1 MCEAATVVSVA
12 QAGLGIASAANQ
24 NRAETE
30 AVGARNR
37 AKLRRAEL
45 QDKQYLTDAMLDN
58 AMYKNDMS
66 IADVKFDQVY
76 QSMMDQWI
84 QTDKEL
90 DAIFAK
96 GSYKVEEAIRKMYA
110 NDYAGT
116 QTGKTAGRLAA
127 KSAREAGYEKSKILH
142 GLMMSEEEAIINKDR
157 YRNDAMGEQWG
168 IYDKVRFAPMHGHS
182 PRRDFELE
190 RGPSRASMFLQMGQA
205 AVGAFGTYKSLKAPS
220 ISSGGGN
227 RFSGSA
233 SWQSGDGWSPIG
245 GGYTRMSTPIDYGA
259 PISPAHN
266 PWSSSNS
273 WTPIGSY

>member
-1 MCEAATVVSVA
+1 MCEAATVVAVA

-37 AKLRRAEL
+37 AKLKRAEL

-58 AMYKNDMS
+58 AMYKNDTS

-142 GLMMSEEEAIINKDR
+142 SLMMSEEEAIINKDM
-157 YRNDAMGEQWG
+157 YRNDAMGKQWD

-205 AVGAFGTYKSLKAPS
+205 AVGAFGTYKSLKATP
-220 ISSGGGN
+220 ISSGGGGSDWSLIGDY
-227 RFSGSA
+227 SG
-233 SWQSGDGWSPIG
+233 GINKPLG
-245 GGYTRMSTPIDYGA
+245 IDYGA
-259 PISPAHN
+259 PIRPSYN

-273 WTPIGSY
+273 WSPIGSYR